1 MNGNELEINSMLS
14 TILINEP
21 RNYKTSMMAGAAA
34 GIVVDVALFPLDTLK
49 TRLQSQYGFIQ
60 SGGFRGIYKGLTPTI
75 IGAPFTAGLFF
86 GTYDS
91 FKNVF
96 PNVSSTNAP
105 LVHLCAGIVGEVVCC
120 TTKVPIEIIKQRRQA
135 SPNQEPILKIM
146 KKAYASEGIFGFY
159 RGFWTTVVRDVP
171 FSMLQLP
178 IWEYLKKEYKIFTG
192 KPLTPLEVAV
202 CGSISGG
209 IAAALTTPI
218 DVTKT
223 QIMLANSPVDQNLKT
238 VFINIYKTKGI
249 KGLFAGFLPRVVC
262 IMIGG
267 ALFFGAYE
275 KACIIIEDKHKNL
288 DQ

>member
-1 MNGNELEINSMLS
+1 MNENELNLKNSLNSISISDSRHYS
-14 TILINEP
+14 TSLI
-21 RNYKTSMMAGAAA
+21 AGAIA
-34 GIVVDVALFPLDTLK
+34 GTTVDVALFPLDTLK
-49 TRLQSQYGFIQ
+49 TRLQSQYGFIN
-60 SGGFRGIYKGLTPTI
+60 SGGFSGIYKGLTPTI

-86 GTYDS
+86 GTYDG
-91 FKNVF
+91 FKNLF
-96 PNVSSTNAP
+96 PNVSNNTAP

-120 TTKVPIEIIKQRRQA
+120 TTKVPVEIVKQRRQA
-135 SPNQEPILKIM
+135 SPNQESIIKIM
-146 KKAYASEGIFGFY
+146 KTAYNNEGFFGFY
-159 RGFWTTVVRDVP
+159 RGYWTTVMRDVP

-192 KPLTPLEVAV
+192 KPLTPFEVAV

-223 QIMLANSPVDQNLKT
+223 QIMLANSAVDQNFST

-249 KGLFAGFLPRVVC
+249 INGLFAGFLPRVIC
-262 IMIGG
+262 IMLGG

-275 KACIIIEDKHKNL
+275 KTCRYIEDKKKNVI
-288 DQ
+288 